1 MNRENVRD
9 FNGVGREVRRW
20 RQGEEDGS
28 SNYIFSLTKKK
39 KILFCLTNHGRGLK
53 ILSNFMLWKKKE
65 MD

>member
-39 KILFCLTNHGRGLK
+39 NIVLFNQPWEGVKNT
-53 ILSNFMLWKKKE
+53 
-65 MD
+65 